1 MVGWKKTIQNIGL
14 ILFDGAFCFL
24 LLVVFPVRADEMN
37 SEKYLF
43 SFKTYKSSCLLRVN
57 NFPAIDNATIYSG
70 TMSAGFNFT
79 AFLENGAND
88 IELLMGPQNIEDS
101 NTLFTDSSCQVII
114 SKETRN
120 TSTEIANFTLSVN
133 NQGKITA
140 NGSANYTSG
149 VSSGIFNT
157 EIWEG
162 YTNDENDYDM
172 YKLRSNL
179 ILRDL
184 PRWSWVNATPVTER
198 DLLKIRK
205 AYADIWL
212 MMKERD
218 IEGLKQ
224 ITRIS
229 NQEMA
234 FAEGVTTGMIFI
246 STGFPQHVINKQ
258 LSPIPIVWD
267 EYELITYRGGRL
279 FRLGA
284 GFFQVSPLQ
293 FKDSK
298 GNVVFSYNPY
308 FSIIDGKVTLVR

>member
-1 MVGWKKTIQNIGL
+1 MKSWKRKIQNTIL
-14 ILFDGAFCFL
+14 IFFKSIFIIIFMT
-24 LLVVFPVRADEMN
+24 VFSVKAKEVIN
-37 SEKYLF
+37 TKYLF
-43 SFKTYKSSCLLRVN
+43 SFNSHKSSCILRVN
-57 NFPAIDNATIYSG
+57 NFPAIDTSNAEQG
-70 TMSAGFNFT
+70 TMSAGFNLT

-88 IELLMGPQNIEDS
+88 IELLMGPQDHKDP
-101 NTLFTDSSCQVII
+101 NTLFADSSCQVII
-114 SKETRN
+114 SKETEN

-140 NGSANYTSG
+140 DGSTNYTRA

-157 EIWEG
+157 EIREN
-162 YTNDENDYDM
+162 YTKDEKDHGL
-172 YKLRSNL
+172 YKLRSNI

-184 PRWSWVNATPVTER
+184 PRWSWVNATPVTEH

-205 AYADIWL
+205 AYTDIWL

-234 FAEGVTTGMIFI
+234 FAEGATTGMIFI
-246 STGFPQHVINKQ
+246 SSDFPQHVIDKQ
-258 LSPIPIVWD
+258 LTPLPIEWNK
-267 EYELITYRGGRL
+267 YKLITYRGGRL
-279 FRLGA
+279 FRLGV
-284 GFFQVSPLQ
+284 GYFQNSPLR
-293 FKDSK
+293 FIDAY
-298 GNVVFSYNPY
+298 GDIAFAYNPY